1 MAKKE
6 NTSAAAKVAKAEKQA
21 AKGAEDSKLTSAQK
35 VAKAEKS
42 KAKAAKPKNP
52 NGNIFQRFVKGF
64 KKFWKDFRGEIKKI
78 TWPGAKTVLKNTG
91 VVLVSVAVVG
101 VVIYAIDQGLSF
113 LVSKLIELAQ
123 KTGENKET
131 AAAILSMINLG
142 LYRRKTRCL
151 LMPNGMWCT
160 PIPATRI
167 RSPQISKKWSRTV
180 KCRIRS
186 LRFRSPPRSSP
197 R

>member
-42 KAKAAKPKNP
+42 KAAKPKNP

-142 LYRRKTRCL
+142 L
-151 LMPNGMWCT
+151 
-160 PIPATRI
+160 
-167 RSPQISKKWSRTV
+167 
-180 KCRIRS
+180 
-186 LRFRSPPRSSP
+186 
-197 R
+197 

>member
-6 NTSAAAKVAKAEKQA
+6 NTSAAAKVAKAEKEA
-21 AKGAEDSKLTSAQK
+21 KKGADDSKLTSAQK
-35 VAKAEKS
+35 IAKAEKT
-42 KAKAAKPKNP
+42 KAKAAKAKNP
-52 NGNIFQRFVKGF
+52 NGNAFQRFGKGF

-113 LVSKLIELAQ
+113 LVTKLIELAQ
-123 KTGENKET
+123 KTGESKQT

-142 LYRRKTRCL
+142 L
-151 LMPNGMWCT
+151 
-160 PIPATRI
+160 
-167 RSPQISKKWSRTV
+167 
-180 KCRIRS
+180 
-186 LRFRSPPRSSP
+186 
-197 R
+197 

>member
-101 VVIYAIDQGLSF
+101 AIDQGLSF

-142 LYRRKTRCL
+142 L
-151 LMPNGMWCT
+151 
-160 PIPATRI
+160 
-167 RSPQISKKWSRTV
+167 
-180 KCRIRS
+180 
-186 LRFRSPPRSSP
+186 
-197 R
+197 

>member
-1 MAKKE
+1 M
-6 NTSAAAKVAKAEKQA
+6 TS
-21 AKGAEDSKLTSAQK
+21 SLLLPRRSLRL
-35 VAKAEKS
+35 KS
-42 KAKAAKPKNP
+42 PKRKPQNRRIP
-52 NGNIFQRFVKGF
+52 TGISSSVGKGF

-142 LYRRKTRCL
+142 L
-151 LMPNGMWCT
+151 
-160 PIPATRI
+160 
-167 RSPQISKKWSRTV
+167 
-180 KCRIRS
+180 
-186 LRFRSPPRSSP
+186 
-197 R
+197 

>member
-21 AKGAEDSKLTSAQK
+21 AKGAEDSKL
-35 VAKAEKS
+35 KAEKS

-142 LYRRKTRCL
+142 L
-151 LMPNGMWCT
+151 
-160 PIPATRI
+160 
-167 RSPQISKKWSRTV
+167 
-180 KCRIRS
+180 
-186 LRFRSPPRSSP
+186 
-197 R
+197 

>member
-6 NTSAAAKVAKAEKQA
+6 NPSAAAKVAKAEKQA
-21 AKGAEDSKLTSAQK
+21 KKGTDDSKLTSAQK

-52 NGNIFQRFVKGF
+52 NGNIFQRFAKGF

-142 LYRRKTRCL
+142 L
-151 LMPNGMWCT
+151 
-160 PIPATRI
+160 
-167 RSPQISKKWSRTV
+167 
-180 KCRIRS
+180 
-186 LRFRSPPRSSP
+186 
-197 R
+197 

>member
-21 AKGAEDSKLTSAQK
+21 AKGTEDSKLTSAQK

-78 TWPGAKTVLKNTG
+78 TWPTAKQTTKNFG
-91 VVLVSVAVVG
+91 IVIAMVAIVG
-101 VVIYAIDQGLSF
+101 VFIFALDQGLYA
-113 LVSKLIELAQ
+113 LVGLFMN
-123 KTGENKET
+123 TT
-131 AAAILSMINLG
+131 A
-142 LYRRKTRCL
+142 
-151 LMPNGMWCT
+151 
-160 PIPATRI
+160 
-167 RSPQISKKWSRTV
+167 
-180 KCRIRS
+180 
-186 LRFRSPPRSSP
+186 
-197 R
+197 

>member
-78 TWPGAKTVLKNTG
+78 TWPGAKTVL
-91 VVLVSVAVVG
+91 VLVSVAVVG

-142 LYRRKTRCL
+142 L
-151 LMPNGMWCT
+151 
-160 PIPATRI
+160 
-167 RSPQISKKWSRTV
+167 
-180 KCRIRS
+180 
-186 LRFRSPPRSSP
+186 
-197 R
+197 

>member
-6 NTSAAAKVAKAEKQA
+6 SSEAAKKIAKAEKEKTSKKSSNKPNVFVRMGKA
-21 AKGAEDSKLTSAQK
+21 IKNFFKNSKGDL
-35 VAKAEKS
+35 
-42 KAKAAKPKNP
+42 
-52 NGNIFQRFVKGF
+52 
-64 KKFWKDFRGEIKKI
+64 KKI

-142 LYRRKTRCL
+142 L
-151 LMPNGMWCT
+151 
-160 PIPATRI
+160 
-167 RSPQISKKWSRTV
+167 
-180 KCRIRS
+180 
-186 LRFRSPPRSSP
+186 
-197 R
+197 

>member
-21 AKGAEDSKLTSAQK
+21 AKGADDFKLTSAQK

-52 NGNIFQRFVKGF
+52 NGNIFQRFV
-64 KKFWKDFRGEIKKI
+64 KDFRGEIKKI

-142 LYRRKTRCL
+142 L
-151 LMPNGMWCT
+151 
-160 PIPATRI
+160 
-167 RSPQISKKWSRTV
+167 
-180 KCRIRS
+180 
-186 LRFRSPPRSSP
+186 
-197 R
+197 

>member
-52 NGNIFQRFVKGF
+52 NGNIFQRLVKGF

-78 TWPGAKTVLKNTG
+78 TWPTAKQTTKNFG
-91 VVLVSVAVVG
+91 IVIAMVAIVG
-101 VVIYAIDQGLSF
+101 VFIFALDQGLYA
-113 LVSKLIELAQ
+113 LVGLFMN
-123 KTGENKET
+123 TT
-131 AAAILSMINLG
+131 A
-142 LYRRKTRCL
+142 
-151 LMPNGMWCT
+151 
-160 PIPATRI
+160 
-167 RSPQISKKWSRTV
+167 
-180 KCRIRS
+180 
-186 LRFRSPPRSSP
+186 
-197 R
+197 

>member
-21 AKGAEDSKLTSAQK
+21 AKGADDSKLTSAQK

-42 KAKAAKPKNP
+42 KAAKPKNP
-52 NGNIFQRFVKGF
+52 NGNIFQRFAKGF

-142 LYRRKTRCL
+142 L
-151 LMPNGMWCT
+151 
-160 PIPATRI
+160 
-167 RSPQISKKWSRTV
+167 
-180 KCRIRS
+180 
-186 LRFRSPPRSSP
+186 
-197 R
+197 

>member
-64 KKFWKDFRGEIKKI
+64 KKFW
-78 TWPGAKTVLKNTG
+78 PGANTVLKNTG
-91 VVLVSVAVVG
+91 VARASVAVGG

-142 LYRRKTRCL
+142 L
-151 LMPNGMWCT
+151 
-160 PIPATRI
+160 
-167 RSPQISKKWSRTV
+167 
-180 KCRIRS
+180 
-186 LRFRSPPRSSP
+186 
-197 R
+197 

>member
-101 VVIYAIDQGLSF
+101 VVMPSTRVCLSSYPS
-113 LVSKLIELAQ
+113 LLSLPRRPARTRKL
-123 KTGENKET
+123 
-131 AAAILSMINLG
+131 
-142 LYRRKTRCL
+142 
-151 LMPNGMWCT
+151 
-160 PIPATRI
+160 
-167 RSPQISKKWSRTV
+167 
-180 KCRIRS
+180 
-186 LRFRSPPRSSP
+186 PPRS
-197 R
+197 

>member
-21 AKGAEDSKLTSAQK
+21 AKGADDSKLTSAQK

-52 NGNIFQRFVKGF
+52 NGNI
-64 KKFWKDFRGEIKKI
+64 FWKDFRGEIKKI

-131 AAAILSMINLG
+131 AAAILSMINL
-142 LYRRKTRCL
+142 

-167 RSPQISKKWSRTV
+167 RAPRISKKWSRTV